1 MKKDD
6 VELYRDIQKNA
17 RMGLK
22 AINTLAGKVYDD
34 NLSMQLS
41 AQGIK
46 YSEFYNKA
54 ADRLLN
60 AKAESYKDNA
70 IEDMMLVGGIHTNT
84 LLDVS
89 ASHLADMVIQGSNKG
104 ITGMWKSLNQHE
116 NASRHSVELAKEL
129 VDFEEKNIE
138 ALKKYL

>member
-17 RMGLK
+17 RMGMK

-46 YSEFYNKA
+46 YSELYNKA
-54 ADRLLN
+54 ADRLLD
-60 AKAESYKDNA
+60 ARAESYKDNA
-70 IEDMMLVGGIHTNT
+70 IEDMMLVGSIHTNT
-84 LLDVS
+84 ILDVS

-104 ITGMWKSLNQHE
+104 ITSMWKSMNQHT
-116 NASRHSVELAKEL
+116 NASKYSVELAKEL
-129 VDFEEKNIE
+129 VDFEEKSIE